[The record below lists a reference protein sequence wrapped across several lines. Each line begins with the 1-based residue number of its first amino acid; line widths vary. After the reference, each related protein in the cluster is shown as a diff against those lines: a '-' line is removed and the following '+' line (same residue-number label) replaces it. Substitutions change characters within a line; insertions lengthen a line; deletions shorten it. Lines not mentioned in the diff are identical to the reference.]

1 MMSSVSIKDTDF
13 NHFLGRDVGSC
24 RIIKELG
31 RGSMAV
37 VYKGFQKTLKRPVA
51 IKILP
56 KVAIENPKVEKRFQQ
71 EAETAAIL
79 SHSNIIQI
87 YEIDK
92 TKDFHFVIM
101 QLIEGHSLA
110 DMIKKIRKHVIPSKR
125 IIPFSNTFRIILQI
139 LDALNY
145 AHEMEIAHRDIK
157 PANILIEERS
167 KRALI
172 SDFGIAKDFRAE
184 DLDGGM
190 ILGTPLYISPEQAS
204 GRDIDGRTDIFS
216 MGCIL
221 FEMLAGRLPLYSEPP
236 NKFWKRKLE
245 DRNGVFAKSPSD
257 VNPKIDAD
265 LEGIILKSI
274 AFDPAD
280 RFQDCQTFMERIEHY
295 RQKKNI

>member
-1 MMSSVSIKDTDF
+1 
-13 NHFLGRDVGSC
+13 
-24 RIIKELG
+24 
-31 RGSMAV
+31 
-37 VYKGFQKTLKRPVA
+37 
-51 IKILP
+51 
-56 KVAIENPKVEKRFQQ
+56 
-71 EAETAAIL
+71 
-79 SHSNIIQI
+79 
-87 YEIDK
+87 
-92 TKDFHFVIM
+92 
-101 QLIEGHSLA
+101 
-110 DMIKKIRKHVIPSKR
+110 MIKKIRKHVIPSKR
-125 IIPFSNTFRIILQI
+125 TILFSYTFRIILQI

-221 FEMLAGRLPLYSEPP
+221 FEMLAGRLPLYSEPH

-280 RFQDCQTFMERIEHY
+280 RFQDCQTFMEGIEHY